1 MTLNDCL
8 KSNALSCAEFHK
20 TMARAHLDRAAK
32 CETSSGKDFHNAC
45 GRAHMG
51 EAERHIGTFKS
62 LGDVRGDDIG
72 DVRPFQIANRG
83 DLDAMQATE
92 TIDSLAKI
100 RPPDAHGVLPD
111 APGKLR
117 LIARDG
123 GGNPPIEIDEIDDSL
138 QELVKNG

>member
-20 TMARAHLDRAAK
+20 TMARAHVDRAAE

-45 GRAHMG
+45 ARNHAD
-51 EAERHIGTFKS
+51 EAERQIGMFKS
-62 LGDVRGDDIG
+62 LGAVRGDDIG
-72 DVRPFQIANRG
+72 DVRPSTISNRG
-83 DLDAMQATE
+83 NLDAMQATAA
-92 TIDSLAKI
+92 IDDLSKI
-100 RPPDAHGVLPD
+100 RPDGIHAVLPD

-123 GGNPPIEIDEIDDSL
+123 GGNPPIEIDEIDESL
-138 QELVKNG
+138 RELVKNS